1 MSRLHS
7 ISIFVF
13 AIAIATYGY
22 LQWQK
27 SQMPAI
33 DTIVPEET
41 PTFIANKLSTSK
53 YDGNGN
59 LAHTIYA
66 EKMTHYALANE
77 TLIEGPQYTV
87 YPSEDTGE
95 WHLTAN
101 KGKLGDDNILVLS
114 DRVRLI
120 SKDNNSFISEIH
132 GKSLVLDLTNS
143 IISSEQSI
151 LIKGRDFTMYGS
163 GLRVDTHK
171 TTMTLSEHVQTI
183 YKKNA
188 S

>member
-1 MSRLHS
+1 MSRLHG
-7 ISIFVF
+7 ISAFIF
-13 AIAIATYGY
+13 AIALAAYGY

-27 SQMPAI
+27 AQLQPPS
-33 DTIVPEET
+33 VVEVEET
-41 PTFIANKLSTSK
+41 PAFTASKLSTSK
-53 YDGNGN
+53 YDNEGN

-66 EKMTHYALANE
+66 EKMTHYATLNE
-77 TLIEGPQYTV
+77 TFIEGPQYKV
-87 YPSEDTGE
+87 YPSNDAGE
-95 WHLTAN
+95 WHLTAD
-101 KGKLGDDNILVLS
+101 KGKLGDDNILVLT
-114 DRVRLI
+114 DRVKII
-120 SKDNNSFISEIH
+120 SKDKNSFISEIH

-163 GLRVDTHK
+163 GLRVDTNK

-183 YKKNA
+183 YKKHA